1 MNDNQQNPAIPPA
14 AQQGPAVPPAPQPAP
29 QAVPVAQDQWE
40 VTYHWEDEAS
50 EPELFNRFANAFA
63 FSQPNPDD
71 DDYDWRYTRRAEIEA
86 RFAAGENNIRVAWS
100 AHMAEQVYVTIR
112 RL

>member
-1 MNDNQQNPAIPPA
+1 MNDNQQNPAVPPA
-14 AQQGPAVPPAPQPAP
+14 QQQGAAVPPAPQPAP
-29 QAVPVAQDQWE
+29 QVPAEQWE
-40 VTYHWEDEAS
+40 VIYHWPDEAP
-50 EPELFNRFANAFA
+50 EPEQFNRFATAFA

-100 AHMAEQVYVTIR
+100 AHMPEQVYVTIR

>member
-1 MNDNQQNPAIPPA
+1 MNDNQQNPV
-14 AQQGPAVPPAPQPAP
+14 VPPAPQQGP
-29 QAVPVAQDQWE
+29 AVPVAQDQWE
-40 VTYHWEDEAS
+40 VTYHWPDEAP

-71 DDYDWRYTRRAEIEA
+71 DDYDWRFTRRAEVQA

-100 AHMAEQVYVTIR
+100 AHMPEQVYVIIR

>member
-1 MNDNQQNPAIPPA
+1 MNDNQQNPVIPPA
-14 AQQGPAVPPAPQPAP
+14 QQPQPAL
-29 QAVPVAQDQWE
+29 QGQWE
-40 VTYHWEDEAS
+40 VTYHWPDEAP
-50 EPELFNRFANAFA
+50 EPEMFGSFAIAFA

-86 RFAAGENNIRVAWS
+86 RFGAGENNIRVAWS
-100 AHMAEQVYVTIR
+100 AQQPDAVYVTIR

>member
-1 MNDNQQNPAIPPA
+1 MNDQQQNPPIPA
-14 AQQGPAVPPAPQPAP
+14 APQQGPAVLPAPQPAP
-29 QAVPVAQDQWE
+29 QVPAVQWE
-40 VTYHWEDEAS
+40 VIYHYPDEAP
-50 EPELFNRFANAFA
+50 EPEIFGYFGFAFA

-71 DDYDWRYTRRAEIEA
+71 DDYDWRYTRRADIEA

-100 AHMAEQVYVTIR
+100 AQMEDQIYVTIR

>member
-1 MNDNQQNPAIPPA
+1 MNDNQQNPVVPPA
-14 AQQGPAVPPAPQPAP
+14 PQQGQVVPPAPQPAP
-29 QAVPVAQDQWE
+29 QVPAEQWE

-71 DDYDWRYTRRAEIEA
+71 DYDWRYTRRAEIEA
-86 RFAAGENNIRVAWS
+86 RFAAGENNILVAWS

-112 RL
+112 RM